1 MLNRRALLF
10 RGSGL
15 RRYAVAD
22 LWTLI
27 QKVPKPDPA
36 GALRSFQNAPQT
48 HPIHTRDAILKFL
61 DVVYEFWVYA
71 PIVLIILELKQL
83 TIDETTKT
91 HLSFGRNKEL
101 GKWIYV
107 FQPAID
113 KPNGFEVAGLS
124 R

>member
-1 MLNRRALLF
+1 MCQARRARSPLPPAFQSIRLSANRRRGTPDISAHQVDQMLNRRALLF

-61 DVVYEFWVYA
+61 DIVYELRVYA
-71 PIVLIILELKQL
+71 PIVLII
-83 TIDETTKT
+83 
-91 HLSFGRNKEL
+91 
-101 GKWIYV
+101 
-107 FQPAID
+107 
-113 KPNGFEVAGLS
+113 
-124 R
+124 